1 MIANEVKLADNKK
14 VFMLRGTS
22 VAEFNEGISG
32 LLMLLMNDWC
42 QNQYSSQYD
51 FIFWLQ
57 MSADIQ
63 EHFMQYYAK

>member
-32 LLMLLMNDWC
+32 LLMLLMND
-42 QNQYSSQYD
+42 
-51 FIFWLQ
+51 
-57 MSADIQ
+57 
-63 EHFMQYYAK
+63 